1 MTGEAGR
8 VVCAGG
14 TAICDAEGAD
24 VEGAVGVDGTV
35 AVGAGDVGGV
45 VAGAAGARS
54 DVMDGVDGALDGCA

>member
-14 TAICDAEGAD
+14 AAVCDVAGAD
-24 VEGAVGVDGTV
+24 VEGAAGIDG
-35 AVGAGDVGGV
+35 AV

-54 DVMDGVDGALDGCA
+54 DATDGVDGALDGCA